1 MFTVIYSFKVKEG
14 MRNEFLNAWN
24 GLTLLIY
31 KFENSLGSRLH
42 QSKPYEYIAYACWPD
57 KATWKKSG
65 DKLPDSAQGIREK
78 MRASCHEIQTL
89 FELNLADDL
98 LKNKPFN
105 HSQ

>member
-14 MRNEFLNAWN
+14 MHKEFLDAWN
-24 GLTLLIY
+24 DLTSLIY
-31 KFENSLGSRLH
+31 EFENSLGSRLH
-42 QSKPYEYIAYACWPD
+42 ESKSNEYIAYACWPD
-57 KATWKKSG
+57 RKTWENSG
-65 DKLPDSAQGIREK
+65 NNLPISAQGIREQ

-105 HSQ
+105 HS